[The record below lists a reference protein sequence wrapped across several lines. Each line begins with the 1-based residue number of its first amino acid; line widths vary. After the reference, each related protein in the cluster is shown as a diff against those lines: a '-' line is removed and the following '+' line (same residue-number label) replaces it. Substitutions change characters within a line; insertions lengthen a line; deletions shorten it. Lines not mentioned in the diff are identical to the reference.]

1 MINCSGEL
9 HIVATKGRLNCVA
22 ERTTDVCHN
31 LRGSCILNLDFNC
44 AAFGHCICERI
55 NNAPSS
61 SNRELISRT
70 NCWIIYQTYLYSCCI
85 RANLWKWRR
94 SERYNSSCT
103 CYRNISAIEWC
114 SLSVDGSWRNESV
127 FFSPTSVLW
136 CWCEIDCYWITEYT
150 VNCLRQGRSENRV
163 THGVDRCCVNNSC
176 ICKQTWILKCCL

>member
-1 MINCSGEL
+1 VVVYYSSSQNQIISACVTSIHRICEIKPCNSVHRVSVRYRWAHNWNLMINCSGEL

-85 RANLWKWRR
+85 RANL
-94 SERYNSSCT
+94 
-103 CYRNISAIEWC
+103 
-114 SLSVDGSWRNESV
+114 
-127 FFSPTSVLW
+127 
-136 CWCEIDCYWITEYT
+136 
-150 VNCLRQGRSENRV
+150 
-163 THGVDRCCVNNSC
+163 
-176 ICKQTWILKCCL
+176 